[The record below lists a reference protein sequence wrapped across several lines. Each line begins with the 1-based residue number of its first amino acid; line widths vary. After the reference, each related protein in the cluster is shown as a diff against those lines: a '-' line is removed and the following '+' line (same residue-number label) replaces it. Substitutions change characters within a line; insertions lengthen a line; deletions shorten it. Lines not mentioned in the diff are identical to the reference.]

1 MLDSVLWCCVW
12 RKHALSLVLW
22 LERAGLVCQWFC
34 GLGELAW
41 CVNGFVVEESWP
53 GVSMVLWFR
62 RAGLVCQ
69 WFCG

>member
-1 MLDSVLWCCVW
+1 MCQWFCGLGELAWYVNGFGL
-12 RKHALSLVLW
+12 K
-22 LERAGLVCQWFC
+22 RAGLVCQWFC

-53 GVSMVLWFR
+53 GVSMVLWLR